1 MRSLNQKINSNKTKH
16 LLVFLK
22 KQSMYR
28 YFKRFAGVGSA
39 SYIYFQKSK
48 GLSDENNTAPT
59 RTSIHNSL
67 NSQLTYLCNKT
78 RAEFKGSCLKRDKI
92 TYDHEKIVNIYIVYE
107 KSKNYDI
114 SSYPTLENCLFG
126 AAALTKYANIAKY
139 KYAVYGIGFDRKG
152 FFPTLVVEL
161 VEM

>member
-1 MRSLNQKINSNKTKH
+1 MSSISGLATNAALTTCLAARVFTARLTQASLVTKTDFDDKVRSLNQKINSNKTKH

-48 GLSDENNTAPT
+48 GLSDANNTAPA

-67 NSQLTYLCNKT
+67 NSQLIYL
-78 RAEFKGSCLKRDKI
+78 FKAR
-92 TYDHEKIVNIYIVYE
+92 
-107 KSKNYDI
+107 
-114 SSYPTLENCLFG
+114 
-126 AAALTKYANIAKY
+126 
-139 KYAVYGIGFDRKG
+139 
-152 FFPTLVVEL
+152 
-161 VEM
+161 